1 MKPMEIEKKS
11 FEIIAEE
18 LEQRYPGQRRI
29 LNTTC

>member
-18 LEQRYPGQRRI
+18 LEQRYPGRK
-29 LNTTC
+29 TDPE